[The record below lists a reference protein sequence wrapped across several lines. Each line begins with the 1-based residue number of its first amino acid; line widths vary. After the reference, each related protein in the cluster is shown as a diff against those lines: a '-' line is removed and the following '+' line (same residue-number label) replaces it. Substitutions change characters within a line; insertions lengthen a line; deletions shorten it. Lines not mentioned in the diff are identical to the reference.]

1 MLLFTLFLGNFSG
14 MQATQ
19 PMGIFQQNQ
28 PYGVQKNQ
36 VNQRVL
42 T

>member
-19 PMGIFQQNQ
+19 PMGVFQQNQ

-36 VNQRVL
+36 VNQGVL
-42 T
+42 M

>member
-1 MLLFTLFLGNFSG
+1 

-19 PMGIFQQNQ
+19 PMGVFQQNQ
-28 PYGVQKNQ
+28 LYGVQKNQ

-42 T
+42 M